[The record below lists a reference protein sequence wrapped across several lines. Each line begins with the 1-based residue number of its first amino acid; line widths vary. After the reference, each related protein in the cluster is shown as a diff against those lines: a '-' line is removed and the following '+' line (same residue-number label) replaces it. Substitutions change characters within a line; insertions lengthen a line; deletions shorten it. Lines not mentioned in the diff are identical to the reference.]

1 MTQFGFMFVD
11 YKDKQCDPQDA
22 YKQIVV
28 CENNRIGKF
37 ANYMVEFYRVETV
50 YVGGVSDRCG
60 ATHVYPKRSYRVDK
74 KPYMTQIM
82 TEDQIKKV
90 FGDNFTD
97 I

>member
-11 YKDKQCDPQDA
+11 CKDKQTAPADA
-22 YKQIVV
+22 YKQIII

-37 ANYMVEFYRVETV
+37 ANYVVEFYRVETV

-60 ATHVYPKRSYRVDK
+60 ATHIHPKKSYRVDK
-74 KPYMTQIM
+74 KPYMTKIM
-82 TEDQIKKV
+82 TEEQIKNA

>member
-1 MTQFGFMFVD
+1 MTSFGFMFVD
-11 YKDKQCDPQDA
+11 NKGKQSAPAEA
-22 YKQIVV
+22 YKQIII

-37 ANYMVEFYRVETV
+37 ANYVVEFYRVETV
-50 YVGGVSDRCG
+50 YVGGVSGRCG
-60 ATHVYPKRSYRVDK
+60 ATHIYPKKSYRVDK

-82 TEDQIKKV
+82 TEEQIKNV